1 MQLDWDQFGW
11 LFMKHGKSC
20 FTTVTR
26 APNIHW
32 IKNQQFTWQLRR
44 DHQKRHN
51 KVIERLFTNE
61 GKWLQAHRA
70 FSLFFFIVR
79 AVLLI
84 TTLWN
89 YQRFGGQT
97 IANPQFSIFTSK
109 LSGFLHSIHVVR
121 DRVDGTVAKQY
132 SIARSYP
139 LKVTF
144 FLTLQTTQSWYFW
157 HHMIETGTH

>member
-32 IKNQQFTWQLRR
+32 IRNQQFTWQLRR

-70 FSLFFFIVR
+70 FSLFFFYCPRSAFNNYIVK
-79 AVLLI
+79 LP
-84 TTLWN
+84 
-89 YQRFGGQT
+89 RFRGQT

-109 LSGFLHSIHVVR
+109 LSGFLHSIHVVH
-121 DRVDGTVAKQY
+121 DRVDGRIAKQY

-157 HHMIETGTH
+157 HHMIETGTQ